1 MKNIII
7 IIDSGTTNSRIRLLD
22 EKEVSIITSIKLEVG
37 VRNTA
42 IDGHNEKLKQELAQ
56 GIQRLLKQQSIS
68 SHDIS
73 YIVAAG
79 MITSNLG
86 IHEVPHITA
95 PARLD
100 DFIKEVQVVK
110 TEEFLNIPCLYIPGM
125 KNVVA
130 DSLEENLSVI
140 NQYDVMRGEE
150 VEAYGLLKQLS
161 PKGKGLMI
169 LPGSHTKY
177 VLIGENKE
185 LLSCRSTLGGEMLK
199 AVRDETILSDSLNS
213 TLVEEVV
220 PEYLIKGFLAAQ
232 KTGVTRSLYHI
243 RLLQLFSELNAN
255 ERANYYAG
263 AILYYDVEALEQMME
278 NEQVNWIMIGGSEP
292 LKSLFY
298 HLLTY
303 VYESTEI
310 LMAEEEKSEMASV
323 YGAAEIGQLY
333 HSINEELSE

>member
-1 MKNIII
+1 MIIL
-7 IIDSGTTNSRIRLLD
+7 IDSGTTNSRIRLV
-22 EKEVSIITSIKLEVG
+22 EEHEVTIIASVKIEVG

-56 GIQRLLKQQSIS
+56 GVQRLLEEQSLS
-68 SHDIS
+68 ARDIS

-86 IHEVPHITA
+86 LHEVPHITA
-95 PARLD
+95 PARLE
-100 DFIKEVQVVK
+100 DFIKGVQVLK

-125 KNVVA
+125 KNAVA
-130 DSLEENLSVI
+130 DSLEEDLSVI

-150 VEAYGLLKQLS
+150 VETYGLLKQIS
-161 PKGKGLMI
+161 TKGKGLMV

-177 VLIGENKE
+177 VLIGEKEE

-199 AVRDETILSDSLNS
+199 AVRDQTIISDSLS
-213 TLVEEVV
+213 KTLVEEVV

-232 KTGVTRSLYHI
+232 KTGVTRCLYHI

-263 AILYYDVEALEQMME
+263 AILYYDVEALEQMVE
-278 NEQVNWIMIGGSEP
+278 IEQVEWIMIGGSEP
-292 LKSLFY
+292 LRSLFY

-303 VYESTEI
+303 VYDTTEI
-310 LMAEEEKSEMASV
+310 LTAAEEQAEMASV
-323 YGAAEIGQLY
+323 YGAAEIGRMYQ
-333 HSINEELSE
+333 SIKEERST